1 VSENKAVEE
10 LKYHEKLNIPTL
22 SIAKI
27 KELIKS
33 DIKHTLTAW
42 AKGRDVEKQCYHVI
56 GPAGVGKTAICKQI
70 TDELVTETGIKFGM
84 IMIKAPVLS
93 RDDLMIPFP
102 VKNKDGL
109 VQDFKML
116 YSDFV
121 PKNKDSYGLFIIDEF
136 SRGDHT
142 LQQLMWQIQNEYM
155 IHRYAF
161 PKGWFVVSIDN
172 PDDAEYQM
180 DTMEDAAGLRRQL
193 HVYTEVN
200 VIDFL
205 NYAMSRGFHPLVIE
219 FIQTHPER
227 IYDFAS
233 QKKGMVYA
241 NPASWEK
248 LSDHLWKMQ
257 DAKEFNFQIIEQKAG
272 GLLNVNMAQLFI
284 EFARDQKD
292 INPKDVFF
300 DYNKVKPKIKELI
313 KEGNNS
319 KLSELMSGFV
329 AFLAT
334 SRPEIK
340 DVNVKNVVDFL
351 CDIPIDVAATF
362 LPQTDRLERRGES
375 FRYIT
380 DLHRKMNQTPRYK
393 TKFFDTIVAASEG
406 NFEKQ
411 KEI

>member
-1 VSENKAVEE
+1 MSETKAVEE

-33 DIKHTLTAW
+33 DIKQTLAAW
-42 AKGRDVEKQCYHVI
+42 KKGRDVEKQCYHII

-70 TDELVTETGIKFGM
+70 KEELTKETNIMFEM

-93 RDDLMIPFP
+93 RDDLLIPFP
-102 VKNKDGL
+102 VKNKEG
-109 VQDFKML
+109 VMQDFKML

-121 PKNKDSYGLFIIDEF
+121 PKNKDSYGIFIIDEF

-193 HVYTEVN
+193 HIYSEVN

-205 NYAMSRGFHPLVIE
+205 NHAMENNFHPLVIE

-227 IYDFAS
+227 IYDFQS

-257 DAKEFNFQIIEQKAG
+257 EAKEFNFQTIEYKAG

-300 DYNKVKPKIKELI
+300 EYDKIRSQIKALI

-334 SRPEIK
+334 TRPNIEDK
-340 DVNVKNVVDFL
+340 TLKNTIDFL
-351 CDIPIDVAATF
+351 CEIPIDIAATF
-362 LPQTDRLERRGES
+362 LPQTDRLERRSES

-380 DLHRKMNQTPRYK
+380 DLHRRMNQVAKYK
-393 TKFFDTIVAASEG
+393 AKFFDTIVAASEG
-406 NFEKQ
+406 NFDKA
-411 KEI
+411 KEA